1 MNIYHFEYWFRHGN
15 FEKDFEKVEIK
26 ADSEAEANLIVKD
39 LRLWVFSIKLLSIN
53 GEKIN

>member
-1 MNIYHFEYWFRHGN
+1 MNIYLFEYWFRHGN

-39 LRLWVFSIKLLSIN
+39 LRPWVFSIKLLSIN
-53 GEKIN
+53 GEKTN